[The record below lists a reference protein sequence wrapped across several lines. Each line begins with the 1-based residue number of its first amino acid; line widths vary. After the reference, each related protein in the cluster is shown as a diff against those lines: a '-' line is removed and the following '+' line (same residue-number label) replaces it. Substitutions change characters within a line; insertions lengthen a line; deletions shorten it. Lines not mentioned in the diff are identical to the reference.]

1 MTALEQFNA
10 LKGTKAYRKDLE
22 NILQKAK
29 DENNA
34 SLVYRISKTLN
45 AFPDV
50 NRFEIE
56 IISYPEAPQGLS
68 GAQHS
73 GDYKEALD
81 DCGRLRKGWKFVKG
95 NVVKIQKKEK
105 PKKESKPKKETGP
118 VKSKEENNSKKETK
132 KDKKYKFV
140 VITDN
145 RPSRVIAVFS
155 YTNPNIKDLRESF
168 WKNGEGKYYETT
180 EEGLRNYTFGM
191 GVYPFEEAKKHIEE
205 KYTEGKDFIYFII
218 EKDGGR
224 DEAISLVE
232 KPKKETDKTAIDEIK
247 KIVQERLK
255 NQGKPRLYEV
265 LHLESAKGIF
275 IFSWSDLGNIDGT
288 KKKENAL
295 AKGLYQYTFPK
306 FKTTQ
311 EKIEFSNQVWY
322 DLLINKSLTLKR
334 KIEEPTLNI
343 INYYLGKNTIE
354 DIERASKKT
363 TEETKPKKGKTPKKE
378 TGPVKAKGKKAS
390 NFSLLQE
397 PTKVLL
403 KFSKDTDKE
412 YYKKYTDEKGFV
424 GVDFLKDNLKDLK
437 KQAIIDEPQ
446 GFINTEDFE
455 KSHKA
460 SKIKGIDSLKTIV
473 SKDKLYPYLQ
483 CVFIEPDTY
492 VATDALKI
500 VVLNRPKNDGLKTG
514 AFYDPNFKCEKLGG
528 CSKEEFYKD
537 LERGFPNYKGVL
549 FPKPKYFTEWIPLE
563 PLIKHLKTGLEV
575 LTKISG
581 LKRVF
586 TIAIK
591 SNIEEKRFDIKNLLD
606 VLLVLESNE
615 AKKIR
620 IEIFKELGNHPIQIK
635 TDNNNLAVIMPLN
648 PNSER
653 SNVISPLKIAPIQLE
668 FVLNETEEKAPTKE
682 TGPVKAKEE
691 ESKAEEK
698 TSAKKELPRDFSE
711 DLDYKSLY
719 NSYSMSSFD
728 PERRAENDKKMF
740 GASMLNLYNSSV
752 EEAKENN
759 RLEEYNQ
766 AFERYYAVILK
777 KNKEVISA
785 RTGTFST
792 AVTGRAGIKGSQLRK
807 NEAKQ
812 KREYEINKELIDYIE
827 KAEKKLNEVARN
839 PDQFYKDQAIK
850 STDKNAI
857 EKLNQKI
864 ELLEAEK
871 DFIKRSEKACKE
883 YQKTED
889 FSVFEKYNIPQKEA
903 KEYVEQIER
912 HGLPLIKGI
921 SSISAEIRRVKERI
935 TLLEKSK
942 ESEDENF
949 DIENGRILVNKEAQR
964 VQIFFDNIP
973 DANTRDA
980 LKKRAFKWAPSA
992 KAWQRTLTGNAIDAV
1007 KYLIKD
1013 GVLVKK
1019 NSEKTGLNAPITE
1032 VSTERFKNMKVSELR
1047 AFTLD
1052 YYLSH
1057 LKGKKVAIKNHLKE
1071 VVFTTKAGR
1080 KIAKGEAMYS
1090 EKAAV
1095 IEHLEELIK
1104 NSTYN
1109 NWGDRKDSDGKDVL
1123 GYLNFKSKITIDGE
1137 KRHLRIAISVDN
1149 ERNLKL
1155 KSYDI
1160 GKEKSELTHKG
1171 VKPSSGQVKSLSEGK
1186 DTKKSLSRKEK
1197 DENLGL
1203 NAPRHEGI
1211 LKEALTEKGKLK
1223 KGWYFQDYG
1232 IIDPKGKYHPLE
1244 REFAYEYKIAS
1255 DELSGRAF
1263 EQNEKRKQKGFEE
1276 NIQIENNL
1284 KEFFKTLSQKNRK
1297 YFKSYKAVEI
1307 FYWAFGFEEKPTKFF
1322 TIEETN
1328 PYNEIQLK
1336 VFDKYF
1342 SNKNEL
1348 FTRLENYETLRR
1360 YNLTNLGLNIITQ
1373 IASFLNKEGKKVRG
1387 DVKKIDK
1394 KYGLNAPRHK
1404 GILKEALTEK
1414 GKLKKGWYFQ
1424 DYGIIDPKG
1433 EYFTLERETSEEYEI
1448 IKKVLDDK
1456 NSKINSKINEKIYQ
1470 KEKQESADR
1479 YSKEQSLY
1487 LELYEKNNFS
1497 KNLTYDYFVFF
1508 LSNGMKGFGTNEKY
1522 SERSFIL
1529 NTNSPIQK
1537 KYIKTLSENNLVEDI
1552 KLVEKKQISGRVH
1565 YQYQVFLLSKGISL
1579 IKKYIKGYREI
1590 YNYDENLKKNKQKY
1604 GLSMPFY
1611 VQEQEK
1617 KEIQPSSNSISN
1629 KIKAFQERNFEIFN
1643 IENPDL
1649 STFLGEIERKNIG
1662 STVITLTGGAGSGKT
1677 RFAFQFMNALAQ
1689 HYKVGHAS
1697 LEEHPESK
1705 LYFDK
1710 VTQYLDSQAQNN
1722 ISVLENETL
1731 DGLENLIN
1739 ENEVIVIDSFAK
1751 LREMDSKFLV
1761 DKDLRK
1767 KYNGKLFLVIFQQTS
1782 DGKMRGGS
1790 TSEFDGDIILFTKTF
1805 DDPKENFVYPSKN
1818 RYNALPLSELKYSVF
1833 YQQLLHDEEQEHPVT
1848 DLIFDVVY

>member
-10 LKGTKAYRKDLE
+10 LNGTKAYRKDLE

-73 GDYKEALD
+73 GNYKEALD

-105 PKKESKPKKETGP
+105 PKKESKPKKETEP

-140 VITDN
+140 VITDD
-145 RPSRVIAVFS
+145 RPNRVIAVFS

-306 FKTTQ
+306 FKNTQ

-334 KIEEPTLNI
+334 DIKEPTLNI
-343 INYYLGKNTIE
+343 INLYLGKNTIE
-354 DIERASKKT
+354 DIESTSKKT
-363 TEETKPKKGKTPKKE
+363 SEEAKPKKGKTPKIKDFE
-378 TGPVKAKGKKAS
+378 AFDNLKSQLVAENADIPKNEVLEFLYNFVDRFEEGKTKYQFWNTPDNRPSEAVLQYKKHPFLNRIQNPSAKMRAYELTPRGYKLVEKFYKGIEHIKNTYEYKFIVGIHKLDGIFRDRKNYAEEQENVQDSSKKKDKKDTEKATKPVKTGKINVQKAS

-403 KFSKDTDKE
+403 KFSKDTNKE

-455 KSHKA
+455 KSHKT

-473 SKDKLYPYLQ
+473 SKDKLYPYLE

-537 LERGFPNYKGVL
+537 LQRGFPNYKGVL

-606 VLLVLESNE
+606 ALLVLESNE

-620 IEIFKELGNHPIQIK
+620 IEAIDEFGNNRIQIK
-635 TDNNNLAVIMPLN
+635 ADNNNLAVIMPLN
-648 PNSER
+648 TGNKYSD
-653 SNVISPLKIAPIQLE
+653 VISPLKIAPIQLE

-711 DLDYKSLY
+711 DLDYKTLY
-719 NSYSMSSFD
+719 NSYYWVSFD

-792 AVTGRAGIKGSQLRK
+792 AVTGGAGIKSSQIRK

-850 STDKNAI
+850 RTDKNAI

-864 ELLEAEK
+864 EQLEAEK

-883 YQKTED
+883 YQKTKD

-903 KEYVEQIER
+903 EEYVEQIER
-912 HGLPLIKGI
+912 LGHPLIIGI

-942 ESEDENF
+942 ASEDENF

-1013 GVLVKK
+1013 GVLIKK
-1019 NSEKTGLNAPITE
+1019 KPENS
-1032 VSTERFKNMKVSELR
+1032 
-1047 AFTLD
+1047 
-1052 YYLSH
+1052 
-1057 LKGKKVAIKNHLKE
+1057 
-1071 VVFTTKAGR
+1071 
-1080 KIAKGEAMYS
+1080 
-1090 EKAAV
+1090 
-1095 IEHLEELIK
+1095 
-1104 NSTYN
+1104 
-1109 NWGDRKDSDGKDVL
+1109 
-1123 GYLNFKSKITIDGE
+1123 
-1137 KRHLRIAISVDN
+1137 
-1149 ERNLKL
+1149 
-1155 KSYDI
+1155 
-1160 GKEKSELTHKG
+1160 
-1171 VKPSSGQVKSLSEGK
+1171 
-1186 DTKKSLSRKEK
+1186 
-1197 DENLGL
+1197 GL

-1223 KGWYFQDYG
+1223 KGWFFQDYG

-1255 DELSGRAF
+1255 DELSSRAF

-1276 NIQIENNL
+1276 NVKIQENL
-1284 KEFFKTLSQKNRK
+1284 KDFFKSLSQKNRK

-1307 FYWAFGFEEKPTKFF
+1307 FYWAFNYGEKPTKFF
-1322 TIEETN
+1322 TIEETS

-1360 YNLTNLGLNIITQ
+1360 YNLTDLGLNIITQ

-1387 DVKKIDK
+1387 NVKKI
-1394 KYGLNAPRHK
+1394 
-1404 GILKEALTEK
+1404 
-1414 GKLKKGWYFQ
+1414 
-1424 DYGIIDPKG
+1424 
-1433 EYFTLERETSEEYEI
+1433 
-1448 IKKVLDDK
+1448 
-1456 NSKINSKINEKIYQ
+1456 NE
-1470 KEKQESADR
+1470 
-1479 YSKEQSLY
+1479 
-1487 LELYEKNNFS
+1487 
-1497 KNLTYDYFVFF
+1497 
-1508 LSNGMKGFGTNEKY
+1508 
-1522 SERSFIL
+1522 
-1529 NTNSPIQK
+1529 
-1537 KYIKTLSENNLVEDI
+1537 
-1552 KLVEKKQISGRVH
+1552 
-1565 YQYQVFLLSKGISL
+1565 
-1579 IKKYIKGYREI
+1579 
-1590 YNYDENLKKNKQKY
+1590 KY

-1662 STVITLTGGAGSGKT
+1662 SNVITLTGGAGSGKT

-1689 HYKVGHAS
+1689 NYKVGHAS

-1833 YQQLLHDEEQEHPVT
+1833 YQQLLHDEEQQEHPVT

>member
-10 LKGTKAYRKDLE
+10 LNGTKAYRKDLE

-73 GDYKEALD
+73 GNYKEALD

-95 NVVKIQKKEK
+95 NVVKIEAK

-265 LHLESAKGIF
+265 LYLESAKGIF

-306 FKTTQ
+306 FKNIQ

-334 KIEEPTLNI
+334 DIKEPTLNI

-378 TGPVKAKGKKAS
+378 TGPVKAKGEKAS

-403 KFSKDTDKE
+403 KFSKDTNKE

-437 KQAIIDEPQ
+437 KQAIIDDPQ

-473 SKDKLYPYLQ
+473 SKDKLYPSLE

-537 LERGFPNYKGVL
+537 LQQGFPNYKGVL

-581 LKRVF
+581 QKRVF
-586 TIAIK
+586 PIAIK
-591 SNIEEKRFDIKNLLD
+591 SNIEEKRFDIKNFLD
-606 VLLVLESNE
+606 ALLVLESNE
-615 AKKIR
+615 AKKIK
-620 IEIFKELGNHPIQIK
+620 IEAIDEFGNNRIQIK

-648 PNSER
+648 PNSES

-668 FVLNETEEKAPTKE
+668 FVLNET
-682 TGPVKAKEE
+682 GPVKAKEKKDKKTTE
-691 ESKAEEK
+691 EI
-698 TSAKKELPRDFSE
+698 KKEDDLEQIEVRKALVNRAMYYTKIRKKGYSYDEMYKKAKDLGENHIDLILNLSYLNPKGELISDFLLIE
-711 DLDYKSLY
+711 DEKEDILKMVNWTGEARRLYPDLDNK
-719 NSYSMSSFD
+719 F
-728 PERRAENDKKMF
+728 EKIF
-740 GASMLNLYNSSV
+740 LNLKY
-752 EEAKENN
+752 
-759 RLEEYNQ
+759 Q
-766 AFERYYAVILK
+766 
-777 KNKEVISA
+777 
-785 RTGTFST
+785 
-792 AVTGRAGIKGSQLRK
+792 
-807 NEAKQ
+807 
-812 KREYEINKELIDYIE
+812 D
-827 KAEKKLNEVARN
+827 
-839 PDQFYKDQAIK
+839 FYKKETKEFFFKGIENWHTKRIK
-850 STDKNAI
+850 TAT
-857 EKLNQKI
+857 
-864 ELLEAEK
+864 LLK
-871 DFIKRSEKACKE
+871 SILD
-883 YQKTED
+883 
-889 FSVFEKYNIPQKEA
+889 KYNIVIDYHSFNSFLQGLKENLRNEELA
-903 KEYVEQIER
+903 GRSFYAFYYR
-912 HGLPLIKGI
+912 
-921 SSISAEIRRVKERI
+921 
-935 TLLEKSK
+935 
-942 ESEDENF
+942 SEDKLKKGF
-949 DIENGRILVNKEAQR
+949 IDDLKKHFVYSIKENGRYGTLSYYIHLRPKNIEILSV
-964 VQIFFDNIP
+964 V
-973 DANTRDA
+973 
-980 LKKRAFKWAPSA
+980 
-992 KAWQRTLTGNAIDAV
+992 
-1007 KYLIKD
+1007 
-1013 GVLVKK
+1013 
-1019 NSEKTGLNAPITE
+1019 
-1032 VSTERFKNMKVSELR
+1032 
-1047 AFTLD
+1047 
-1052 YYLSH
+1052 
-1057 LKGKKVAIKNHLKE
+1057 LKE
-1071 VVFTTKAGR
+1071 
-1080 KIAKGEAMYS
+1080 
-1090 EKAAV
+1090 
-1095 IEHLEELIK
+1095 LEETKGL
-1104 NSTYN
+1104 SGVDY
-1109 NWGDRKDSDGKDVL
+1109 SQVL
-1123 GYLNFKSKITIDGE
+1123 FD
-1137 KRHLRIAISVDN
+1137 
-1149 ERNLKL
+1149 
-1155 KSYDI
+1155 DI
-1160 GKEKSELTHKG
+1160 
-1171 VKPSSGQVKSLSEGK
+1171 
-1186 DTKKSLSRKEK
+1186 
-1197 DENLGL
+1197 GL

-1223 KGWYFQDYG
+1223 KGWHFQDFG

-1255 DELSGRAF
+1255 DELRSRAF
-1263 EQNEKRKQKGFEE
+1263 KQDEKNKQKGFEE

-1284 KEFFKTLSQKNRK
+1284 KEFFKSLSQKNRK

-1328 PYNEIQLK
+1328 PYNEVQLK

-1360 YNLTNLGLNIITQ
+1360 YNLTNLGLNIITK
-1373 IASFLNKEGKKVRG
+1373 IGSFLDKEGKKVRG
-1387 DVKKIDK
+1387 NVKKI
-1394 KYGLNAPRHK
+1394 
-1404 GILKEALTEK
+1404 
-1414 GKLKKGWYFQ
+1414 
-1424 DYGIIDPKG
+1424 
-1433 EYFTLERETSEEYEI
+1433 
-1448 IKKVLDDK
+1448 
-1456 NSKINSKINEKIYQ
+1456 NE
-1470 KEKQESADR
+1470 
-1479 YSKEQSLY
+1479 
-1487 LELYEKNNFS
+1487 
-1497 KNLTYDYFVFF
+1497 
-1508 LSNGMKGFGTNEKY
+1508 
-1522 SERSFIL
+1522 
-1529 NTNSPIQK
+1529 
-1537 KYIKTLSENNLVEDI
+1537 
-1552 KLVEKKQISGRVH
+1552 
-1565 YQYQVFLLSKGISL
+1565 
-1579 IKKYIKGYREI
+1579 
-1590 YNYDENLKKNKQKY
+1590 KY

-1629 KIKAFQERNFEIFN
+1629 KIKAFQGRNFEIFN

-1662 STVITLTGGAGSGKT
+1662 SNVITLTGGAGSGKT

-1689 HYKVGHAS
+1689 NYKVGHAS

-1833 YQQLLHDEEQEHPVT
+1833 YQQLLHDEEQQEQPVT

>member
-10 LKGTKAYRKDLE
+10 LNGTKAYRKDLE

-73 GDYKEALD
+73 GNYREALD

-140 VITDN
+140 VITDD

-232 KPKKETDKTAIDEIK
+232 KPKKE
-247 KIVQERLK
+247 
-255 NQGKPRLYEV
+255 
-265 LHLESAKGIF
+265 
-275 IFSWSDLGNIDGT
+275 
-288 KKKENAL
+288 
-295 AKGLYQYTFPK
+295 
-306 FKTTQ
+306 
-311 EKIEFSNQVWY
+311 IE
-322 DLLINKSLTLKR
+322 
-334 KIEEPTLNI
+334 
-343 INYYLGKNTIE
+343 
-354 DIERASKKT
+354 
-363 TEETKPKKGKTPKKE
+363 
-378 TGPVKAKGKKAS
+378 PVKSKGEKAS

-403 KFSKDTDKE
+403 KFSKDTNKE

-473 SKDKLYPYLQ
+473 SKDKLYPYLE

-648 PNSER
+648 PNSES

-668 FVLNETEEKAPTKE
+668 FILNETEEKAPTKE
-682 TGPVKAKEE
+682 TEPVKAKEKKDKKTTE
-691 ESKAEEK
+691 EIKKEDDLEQIEVRKALVNRAMYYTKIRKKGYSYDEMYKKAKDLGENHIDLILNLSYLNPKGELISDFLLIEDEK
-698 TSAKKELPRDFSE
+698 EDILKMVNWTGEARRLYPDLDNKFEKIFLNLRYQDFYKKETKEFFFKGIVDWHTKRTKTAAFLKSILDKYNIVLDYHSFNKFLIGIEYSLYKSNYKELPNRDDYVFYFRLADKLNNE
-711 DLDYKSLY
+711 FINDLKKHFVNTIEGKKIKKNAVAEEYSYKGELH
-719 NSYSMSSFD
+719 
-728 PERRAENDKKMF
+728 KKGIEILRVVF
-740 GASMLNLYNSSV
+740 KEL
-752 EEAKENN
+752 EEAKG
-759 RLEEYNQ
+759 LSGVDYSQ
-766 AFERYYAVILK
+766 AL
-777 KNKEVISA
+777 
-785 RTGTFST
+785 
-792 AVTGRAGIKGSQLRK
+792 
-807 NEAKQ
+807 
-812 KREYEINKELIDYIE
+812 
-827 KAEKKLNEVARN
+827 
-839 PDQFYKDQAIK
+839 
-850 STDKNAI
+850 
-857 EKLNQKI
+857 
-864 ELLEAEK
+864 
-871 DFIKRSEKACKE
+871 
-883 YQKTED
+883 
-889 FSVFEKYNIPQKEA
+889 
-903 KEYVEQIER
+903 
-912 HGLPLIKGI
+912 
-921 SSISAEIRRVKERI
+921 
-935 TLLEKSK
+935 
-942 ESEDENF
+942 F
-949 DIENGRILVNKEAQR
+949 DDI
-964 VQIFFDNIP
+964 
-973 DANTRDA
+973 
-980 LKKRAFKWAPSA
+980 
-992 KAWQRTLTGNAIDAV
+992 
-1007 KYLIKD
+1007 
-1013 GVLVKK
+1013 
-1019 NSEKTGLNAPITE
+1019 GLNAPITE
-1032 VSTERFKNMKVSELR
+1032 VSTERFKNMSVPELR
-1047 AFTLD
+1047 EYTLE
-1052 YYLSH
+1052 YYLENYGGKSIS
-1057 LKGKKVAIKNHLKE
+1057 KNFFKEDNIQIEFFNTAGKKLQKPIYKEKVAVL
-1071 VVFTTKAGR
+1071 
-1080 KIAKGEAMYS
+1080 
-1090 EKAAV
+1090 
-1095 IEHLEELIK
+1095 EHLEALIK

-1109 NWGDRKDSDGKDVL
+1109 NWGNRKESSPPNII
-1123 GYLNFKSKITIDGE
+1123 GYLNFKAKVTIDGE
-1137 KRHLRIAISVDN
+1137 KRHVRISIAVDRDRKFRFKTFEVGANPKKKKQATSIPAPSVTERLRDN
-1149 ERNLKL
+1149 
-1155 KSYDI
+1155 
-1160 GKEKSELTHKG
+1160 
-1171 VKPSSGQVKSLSEGK
+1171 SLSEGK
-1186 DTKKSLSRKEK
+1186 DTKKSLSRKKK

-1255 DELSGRAF
+1255 DELSSRAF

-1394 KYGLNAPRHK
+1394 KYGL
-1404 GILKEALTEK
+1404 
-1414 GKLKKGWYFQ
+1414 
-1424 DYGIIDPKG
+1424 
-1433 EYFTLERETSEEYEI
+1433 
-1448 IKKVLDDK
+1448 
-1456 NSKINSKINEKIYQ
+1456 
-1470 KEKQESADR
+1470 
-1479 YSKEQSLY
+1479 
-1487 LELYEKNNFS
+1487 
-1497 KNLTYDYFVFF
+1497 
-1508 LSNGMKGFGTNEKY
+1508 
-1522 SERSFIL
+1522 
-1529 NTNSPIQK
+1529 
-1537 KYIKTLSENNLVEDI
+1537 
-1552 KLVEKKQISGRVH
+1552 
-1565 YQYQVFLLSKGISL
+1565 
-1579 IKKYIKGYREI
+1579 
-1590 YNYDENLKKNKQKY
+1590 
-1604 GLSMPFY
+1604 SMPFY

-1629 KIKAFQERNFEIFN
+1629 KIKAFQGRNFEIFN

-1662 STVITLTGGAGSGKT
+1662 SNVITLTGGAGSGKT

-1833 YQQLLHDEEQEHPVT
+1833 YQQLLQDEEQQEQPVT
-1848 DLIFDVVY
+1848 DLIFDVV

>member
-10 LKGTKAYRKDLE
+10 LNGTKAYRKDLE
-22 NILQKAK
+22 NILQKAQ

-45 AFPDV
+45 DFPDV

-73 GDYKEALD
+73 GNYREALD

-105 PKKESKPKKETGP
+105 PKKESKPKKET
-118 VKSKEENNSKKETK
+118 K

-145 RPSRVIAVFS
+145 RPNRVIAVFS

-232 KPKKETDKTAIDEIK
+232 KPKKETNKTAIDEII

-255 NQGKPRLYEV
+255 NQGNPRLYEV
-265 LHLESAKGIF
+265 LHLESTKGIF

-378 TGPVKAKGKKAS
+378 TEPVKSKEENNSKKIYDVVFSQNKNGIFFYSWKDLGEFVDTERVSYKISGMYQYRIILSGLAGINKKIELIKELEKQGYSVFNISDAEMFLLSYLGKTPKKETGPVKAKGEKAS

-403 KFSKDTDKE
+403 KFSKDTNKE

-437 KQAIIDEPQ
+437 KQAIIEDPQ

-473 SKDKLYPYLQ
+473 SKDKLYPSLE

-537 LERGFPNYKGVL
+537 LQQGFPNYKGVL

-581 LKRVF
+581 QKRVF
-586 TIAIK
+586 PIAIK
-591 SNIEEKRFDIKNLLD
+591 SNIEEKRFDIKNFLD
-606 VLLVLESNE
+606 ALLVLESNE
-615 AKKIR
+615 AKKIK
-620 IEIFKELGNHPIQIK
+620 IEAIDEFGNNRIQIK

-648 PNSER
+648 PNSES

-668 FVLNETEEKAPTKE
+668 FVLNE

-792 AVTGRAGIKGSQLRK
+792 AVTGRAGVKDSQLRK

-839 PDQFYKDQAIK
+839 PDRFYSDQAIK

-864 ELLEAEK
+864 EQLEAEK

-883 YQKTED
+883 YQKTKD

-912 HGLPLIKGI
+912 LGHPLIIGI

-935 TLLEKSK
+935 ALLEKSK
-942 ESEDENF
+942 ASEDENF

-1019 NSEKTGLNAPITE
+1019 NSEKTGLNAP
-1032 VSTERFKNMKVSELR
+1032 
-1047 AFTLD
+1047 
-1052 YYLSH
+1052 
-1057 LKGKKVAIKNHLKE
+1057 
-1071 VVFTTKAGR
+1071 
-1080 KIAKGEAMYS
+1080 
-1090 EKAAV
+1090 
-1095 IEHLEELIK
+1095 
-1104 NSTYN
+1104 
-1109 NWGDRKDSDGKDVL
+1109 
-1123 GYLNFKSKITIDGE
+1123 
-1137 KRHLRIAISVDN
+1137 
-1149 ERNLKL
+1149 
-1155 KSYDI
+1155 
-1160 GKEKSELTHKG
+1160 
-1171 VKPSSGQVKSLSEGK
+1171 
-1186 DTKKSLSRKEK
+1186 
-1197 DENLGL
+1197 
-1203 NAPRHEGI
+1203 RHEGI

-1255 DELSGRAF
+1255 DELSSRAF
-1263 EQNEKRKQKGFEE
+1263 EQNEKRKQKGFQE
-1276 NIQIENNL
+1276 NVQIENNL
-1284 KEFFKTLSQKNRK
+1284 KEFFKSLSQKNRK

-1394 KYGLNAPRHK
+1394 KYGL
-1404 GILKEALTEK
+1404 
-1414 GKLKKGWYFQ
+1414 
-1424 DYGIIDPKG
+1424 
-1433 EYFTLERETSEEYEI
+1433 
-1448 IKKVLDDK
+1448 
-1456 NSKINSKINEKIYQ
+1456 
-1470 KEKQESADR
+1470 
-1479 YSKEQSLY
+1479 
-1487 LELYEKNNFS
+1487 
-1497 KNLTYDYFVFF
+1497 
-1508 LSNGMKGFGTNEKY
+1508 
-1522 SERSFIL
+1522 
-1529 NTNSPIQK
+1529 
-1537 KYIKTLSENNLVEDI
+1537 
-1552 KLVEKKQISGRVH
+1552 
-1565 YQYQVFLLSKGISL
+1565 
-1579 IKKYIKGYREI
+1579 
-1590 YNYDENLKKNKQKY
+1590 
-1604 GLSMPFY
+1604 SMPFY

-1629 KIKAFQERNFEIFN
+1629 KIKAFQGRNFEIFN

-1662 STVITLTGGAGSGKT
+1662 SNVITLTGGAGSGKT

-1833 YQQLLHDEEQEHPVT
+1833 YQQLLHDEEQEQPVT

>member
-10 LKGTKAYRKDLE
+10 LNGTKAYRKDLE

-73 GDYKEALD
+73 GNYKEALD

-95 NVVKIQKKEK
+95 NVVKIEAK
-105 PKKESKPKKETGP
+105 PKKGKTPKKETGP

-265 LHLESAKGIF
+265 LYLESAKGIF

-306 FKTTQ
+306 FKNIQ

-334 KIEEPTLNI
+334 DIKEPTLNI

-378 TGPVKAKGKKAS
+378 TGPVKAKGEKAS

-403 KFSKDTDKE
+403 KFSKDTNKE

-437 KQAIIDEPQ
+437 KQAIIDDPQ

-473 SKDKLYPYLQ
+473 SKDKLYPSLE

-537 LERGFPNYKGVL
+537 LQQGFPNYKGVL

-586 TIAIK
+586 PIVIK

-606 VLLVLESNE
+606 VLLVLESNDV
-615 AKKIR
+615 KKIR
-620 IEIFKELGNHPIQIK
+620 IEAIKELGNNPIQIK
-635 TDNNNLAVIMPLN
+635 ADNNNLAVIMPLN
-648 PNSER
+648 TGNKS
-653 SNVISPLKIAPIQLE
+653 SDVISPLKIAPIQLE

-711 DLDYKSLY
+711 DLDYKTLY
-719 NSYSMSSFD
+719 NSYYWVSFD

-792 AVTGRAGIKGSQLRK
+792 AVTGGAGIKANQIRK

-850 STDKNAI
+850 KTDKNAI

-883 YQKTED
+883 YQKTKD

-912 HGLPLIKGI
+912 LGHPLIIGI

-935 TLLEKSK
+935 ALLEKSK
-942 ESEDENF
+942 ASEDENF

-1019 NSEKTGLNAPITE
+1019 NSEKTGLNAP
-1032 VSTERFKNMKVSELR
+1032 
-1047 AFTLD
+1047 
-1052 YYLSH
+1052 
-1057 LKGKKVAIKNHLKE
+1057 
-1071 VVFTTKAGR
+1071 
-1080 KIAKGEAMYS
+1080 
-1090 EKAAV
+1090 
-1095 IEHLEELIK
+1095 
-1104 NSTYN
+1104 
-1109 NWGDRKDSDGKDVL
+1109 
-1123 GYLNFKSKITIDGE
+1123 
-1137 KRHLRIAISVDN
+1137 
-1149 ERNLKL
+1149 
-1155 KSYDI
+1155 
-1160 GKEKSELTHKG
+1160 
-1171 VKPSSGQVKSLSEGK
+1171 
-1186 DTKKSLSRKEK
+1186 
-1197 DENLGL
+1197 
-1203 NAPRHEGI
+1203 RHEGI

-1255 DELSGRAF
+1255 DELRSRAF
-1263 EQNEKRKQKGFEE
+1263 EQDEKNKQKGFEE

-1284 KEFFKTLSQKNRK
+1284 KEFFKSLSQKNRK

-1394 KYGLNAPRHK
+1394 KYGL
-1404 GILKEALTEK
+1404 
-1414 GKLKKGWYFQ
+1414 
-1424 DYGIIDPKG
+1424 
-1433 EYFTLERETSEEYEI
+1433 
-1448 IKKVLDDK
+1448 
-1456 NSKINSKINEKIYQ
+1456 
-1470 KEKQESADR
+1470 
-1479 YSKEQSLY
+1479 
-1487 LELYEKNNFS
+1487 
-1497 KNLTYDYFVFF
+1497 
-1508 LSNGMKGFGTNEKY
+1508 
-1522 SERSFIL
+1522 
-1529 NTNSPIQK
+1529 
-1537 KYIKTLSENNLVEDI
+1537 
-1552 KLVEKKQISGRVH
+1552 
-1565 YQYQVFLLSKGISL
+1565 
-1579 IKKYIKGYREI
+1579 
-1590 YNYDENLKKNKQKY
+1590 
-1604 GLSMPFY
+1604 SMPFY

-1629 KIKAFQERNFEIFN
+1629 KIKAFQGRNFEIFN

-1689 HYKVGHAS
+1689 NYKVGHAS

-1710 VTQYLDSQAQNN
+1710 VTQYLDNQAQNN

-1833 YQQLLHDEEQEHPVT
+1833 YQQLLHDEEQEQPVT